1 MASTYGQL
9 MHDASHK
16 SSVCLLNQS
25 IPAILLE
32 LLLKVMPAFA
42 PPGRTLS
49 FAATDR
55 NRLNGTIHVV
65 RNKKPKMYSKVCHE
79 SRQK

>member
-1 MASTYGQL
+1 M
-9 MHDASHK
+9 
-16 SSVCLLNQS
+16 
-25 IPAILLE
+25 LLE
-32 LLLKVMPAFA
+32 LLLKVMPVLA

-65 RNKKPKMYSKVCHE
+65 RNRKPKIYSKVCQE